1 MRSRLDNTSVHDLP
15 PSSTG
20 LAWEGELLG
29 QPVIHGGLAAIN
41 GLQPILDGEHFG
53 SGKRIEGQGGELG
66 LGGIEPVESGRD
78 GLPVRHRTRTHTSNT
93 SSNHR
98 QISATKLKWHKL
110 THVVRVARNEHS
122 CQRTRLPAMRVGVLG
137 AKGKVGATMVQ
148 AVEAA
153 DDLTFT
159 SGVDAGDPLSL
170 FTDSQT
176 EVVIDF
182 THPDVVMDNL
192 NYLIDNGIHAVVG
205 TTGFTD
211 ERVQQVKT
219 WLEESRTTAVLIAP
233 NFAIGAVLSM
243 HFAKQ
248 AARFF
253 ESAEVIELHHPQKA
267 DAPSGTAA
275 RTARLIA
282 EARKGLPPN
291 PDATS
296 TGLEGARGADV
307 DGIPVHSVRLAGLVA
322 HQEVLFGTQ
331 GETLTIRHDSLDRT
345 SFVPGVLLAVRAVRE
360 HPGLTVGLE
369 SFLDLA

>member
-1 MRSRLDNTSVHDLP
+1 
-15 PSSTG
+15 
-20 LAWEGELLG
+20 
-29 QPVIHGGLAAIN
+29 
-41 GLQPILDGEHFG
+41 
-53 SGKRIEGQGGELG
+53 
-66 LGGIEPVESGRD
+66 
-78 GLPVRHRTRTHTSNT
+78 
-93 SSNHR
+93 
-98 QISATKLKWHKL
+98 
-110 THVVRVARNEHS
+110 
-122 CQRTRLPAMRVGVLG
+122 MRVGVLG

-153 DDLTFT
+153 EGLTFT
-159 SGVDAGDPLSL
+159 AGVDAGDPLSL

-192 NYLIDNGIHAVVG
+192 NFLIDNGIHAVVG

-211 ERVQQVKT
+211 ERVEQVKQ
-219 WLEESRTTAVLIAP
+219 WLSGKPDVAVLIAP

-296 TGLEGARGADV
+296 TGLEGARGANV

-345 SFVPGVLLAVRAVRE
+345 SFVPGVLLAVRTVRE

-369 SFLDLA
+369 PFLDLA